1 MTGNLSLYDSYL
13 SELLETE
20 YSVIFLCLF
29 YIIYNKH
36 IFKTFKKCC
45 LSDCFFLT
53 PRIEISRDFTRAG
66 YAYPTH

>member
-45 LSDCFFLT
+45 LSDCFYLGVEPVT
-53 PRIEISRDFTRAG
+53 ANDG
-66 YAYPTH
+66 YCK